1 MLMTLGPWANI
12 IDISWLLPQHSD
24 CRFEE
29 NILLLHTPYGHDADS
44 FLVKGVPLVL
54 KIAGCGNTVCM
65 LL

>member
-12 IDISWLLPQHSD
+12 IDISWLLTQHSD
-24 CRFEE
+24 CTFEE
-29 NILLLHTPYGHDADS
+29 NILLLQTPDHDADS
-44 FLVKGVPLVL
+44 FLVKGVPLGL